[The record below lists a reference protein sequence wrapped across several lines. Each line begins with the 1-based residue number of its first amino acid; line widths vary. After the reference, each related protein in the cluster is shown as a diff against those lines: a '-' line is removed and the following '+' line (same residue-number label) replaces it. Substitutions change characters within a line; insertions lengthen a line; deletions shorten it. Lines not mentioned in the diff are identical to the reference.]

1 MRVLRPQADLP
12 ALSAAEPPDG
22 GNAAAM
28 PSNARPS
35 REEID
40 AKIALAKADGRNEL
54 VRLEA
59 KFDMLERSLSVQLN
73 ALSNDIRRTR
83 DETRDARTMLVVTI
97 IASALFIAAI
107 LIVMMNAQDA
117 GYRRG
122 LAVRDAVPEMR
133 EHDSLRSPATVKPS
147 AR

>member
-1 MRVLRPQADLP
+1 MFRPQADLP
-12 ALSAAEPPDG
+12 ALSAADPPDCG
-22 GNAAAM
+22 SAAAM
-28 PSNARPS
+28 PSSSGPS
-35 REEID
+35 RDEID
-40 AKIALAKADGRNEL
+40 AKIALSKAEGRNDV